1 MLVLIEMSVLNDLTG
16 KLFVITGA
24 SSGLGAHFADILSH
38 AGAQIALVARQH
50 DKLES
55 LSEKLE
61 SRGDKTPVIAK
72 ADIRDVSAI
81 RTAIS
86 EIVKTAGV
94 PDGLIN
100 NAGTVTSAK
109 ALEIME
115 KDWDTVLD
123 TNLKGAWF
131 FANSI
136 AEAMVD
142 ASKTG
147 TIVNI
152 ASITGMRPATGA
164 GPYAISKA
172 GLAHMTR
179 QLAVEWARYG
189 IRVNALA
196 PGFIETDLN
205 REFFASDAGQALIK
219 RVPQRR
225 LGQLSDL
232 DAPLL
237 MLCDEASAYMT
248 GAVIPVDG
256 GHSVNAL

>member
-1 MLVLIEMSVLNDLTG
+1 MTISSDLTG
-16 KLFVITGA
+16 KLFVVTGA
-24 SSGLGAHFADILSH
+24 SSGLGAHFADVLSR
-38 AGAQIALVARQH
+38 AGARVALVARRRG
-50 DKLES
+50 KLEA
-55 LSEKLE
+55 LSETLE
-61 SRGDKTPVIAK
+61 RRGRQAPVIAE

-81 RTAIS
+81 RAAIADII
-86 EIVKTAGV
+86 ENAGV
-94 PDGLIN
+94 PDGLVN
-100 NAGTVTSAK
+100 NAGTVDTAK
-109 ALEIME
+109 ALEVTE
-115 KDWDTVLD
+115 EHWDTVLD

-131 FANSI
+131 FANAAAEKM
-136 AEAMVD
+136 AEAGK
-142 ASKTG
+142 AG

-152 ASITGMRPATGA
+152 ASITGIRPATGV

-172 GLAHMTR
+172 GLAQMTR
-179 QLAVEWARYG
+179 QLGVEWARHG

-196 PGFIETDLN
+196 PGYIETDLN
-205 REFFASDAGQALIK
+205 REFFAGEAGQALIK

-248 GAVIPVDG
+248 GTVIPVDG